1 MFTWAAWINWPNVSK
16 KFLSVGK
23 SQPALDIPML
33 VVCRRSFQTSMLA
46 GSLLRGMCA
55 MRVRVRSEDM
65 DQVI

>member
-23 SQPALDIPML
+23 NQPVLDIPML
-33 VVCRRSFQTSMLA
+33 VACRRSFQTSIL
-46 GSLLRGMCA
+46 GSLLRGTCA
-55 MRVRVRSEDM
+55 MRLRGRSEDR